1 MNYILFDNESWQN
14 FLPLTF
20 TRPISEIRLGILR
33 ISEKWNTYLNQEISY
48 MTQDYLSTKYPMVS
62 ASENVLI
69 NACVLPSKALVEAIG
84 SLSVGQI
91 LVHDGILIAVL
102 LSEDKLESFDAS
114 LPEYSEKVVFEG
126 DLVRI
131 EKAYDIFQ
139 LNDKALRDDFEL
151 LTAGRKSQP
160 ISKTVNVLGGD
171 NIFLEEG
178 VKVEFASL
186 NANEGPIYIG
196 KDAEIMEGS
205 LVRGP
210 LAMCEHSVL
219 KMGAKVY
226 GATTLG
232 PYCKS
237 GGELNNVVFLGYAS
251 KAHDGFLGNAV
262 IGEWCNIGADTNNS
276 NLKNNYSEVK
286 LWNYKSNRFDK
297 TGLQFCGTIMG
308 DHSKCGIN
316 TMLNTGTVIGVSA
329 NVYGAGFPRNFIPS
343 FSLGGNHGFQE
354 YRLKAALEVAQLVML
369 RRGIEFDE
377 VEQGIM
383 NHVFELTAKYR
394 KSF

>member
-20 TRPISEIRLGILR
+20 TRPISEIRLGILK
-33 ISEKWNTYLNQEISY
+33 ISEKWNKYLNQEISFL
-48 MTQDYLSTKYPMVS
+48 TQDYLSNKYPAKIVG
-62 ASENVLI
+62 ENILI
-69 NACVLPSKALVEAIG
+69 NACVLPNKALLEAIE
-84 SLSVGQI
+84 SLSTGQI
-91 LVHDGILIAVL
+91 LVHDGILIAALVKE
-102 LSEDKLESFDAS
+102 EDVAKFDAS
-114 LPEYSEKVVFEG
+114 LPEHSEKIVFEG
-126 DLVRI
+126 ELLRI
-131 EKAYDIFQ
+131 EKSYDIFQ

-151 LTAGRKSQP
+151 LTAGRKSQE
-160 ISKTVNVLGGD
+160 ISKTVNVLCEE

-178 VKVEFASL
+178 ASVEFATL
-186 NANEGPIYIG
+186 NAKEGPIYIG

-210 LAMCEHSVL
+210 LAMCEHSAL
-219 KMGAKVY
+219 KLGAKVY

-237 GGELNNVVFLGYAS
+237 GGELSNVVFFGYAN

-286 LWNYKSNRFDK
+286 LWNYKSNRFNK

-329 NVYGAGFPRNFIPS
+329 NVYGAGFRVILF
-343 FSLGGNHGFQE
+343 LHFQWE
-354 YRLKAALEVAQLVML
+354 
-369 RRGIEFDE
+369 
-377 VEQGIM
+377 GIM
-383 NHVFELTAKYR
+383 VFRNTA
-394 KSF
+394 

>member
-20 TRPISEIRLGILR
+20 TRPISEIRLGILK
-33 ISEKWNTYLNQEISY
+33 ISEKWTKFLDQEISY
-48 MTQDYLSTKYPMVS
+48 LTQDYLSKKYPTKRD
-62 ASENVLI
+62 SENILI
-69 NACVLPSKALVEAIG
+69 NACVLPNKALVDAIS
-84 SLSVGQI
+84 SLSQGQAI
-91 LVHDGILIAVL
+91 VCNGILIAIAL
-102 LSEDKLESFDAS
+102 DAEGLSGFDAS
-114 LPEYSEKVVFEG
+114 LPEIAEKLTFEG
-126 DLVRI
+126 ELQRI
-131 EKAYDIFQ
+131 EKTYDIFQ

-160 ISKTVNVLGGD
+160 ISKTVNVLGEE

-178 VKVEFASL
+178 AKVEFATL

-196 KDAEIMEGS
+196 KDAEIMEGA

-210 LAMCEHSVL
+210 LAMCEHSAL
-219 KMGAKVY
+219 KLGAKVY

-237 GGELNNVVFLGYAS
+237 GGELSNVVFLGYAN

-343 FSLGGNHGFQE
+343 FSMGGNHGFQE
-354 YRLKAALEVAQLVML
+354 YRLNAAHDVAQLVMQ
-369 RRGIEFDE
+369 RRGLEFDE
-377 VEQGIM
+377 IEKDIM
-383 NHVFELTAKYR
+383 DHVFEMTAKYR

>member
-20 TRPISEIRLGILR
+20 TRPISEIRLGILK
-33 ISEKWNTYLNQEISY
+33 ISEKWNKYLNQEISY
-48 MTQDYLSTKYPMVS
+48 MTQDYLSKKYSMKV

-69 NACVLPSKALVEAIG
+69 NACVLPNKALVKAIG
-84 SLSVGQI
+84 SLSKGQI
-91 LVHDGILIAVL
+91 LVHDGILIATLVN
-102 LSEDKLESFDAS
+102 EENLESFDAS
-114 LPEYSEKVVFEG
+114 LPEFVEKVNFESE
-126 DLVRI
+126 LIRI
-131 EKAYDIFQ
+131 EKSYDIFQ

-160 ISKTVNVLGGD
+160 ISKTVSVLGEE

-178 VKVEFASL
+178 AKVEFATL

-196 KDAEIMEGS
+196 EDAEIMEGS

-210 LAMCEHSVL
+210 LAMCEHSAL

-232 PYCKS
+232 PHCKS
-237 GGELNNVVFLGYAS
+237 GGELSNVVFLGYAN

-343 FSLGGNHGFQE
+343 FSMGGNHGFQE
-354 YRLKAALEVAQLVML
+354 YRLKAAHEVAQLVMQ

-377 VEQGIM
+377 LEQGIM

>member
-20 TRPISEIRLGILR
+20 TRPISEIRLGILK
-33 ISEKWNTYLNQEISY
+33 ISEKWNKYLNQEVSY
-48 MTQDYLSTKYPMVS
+48 MTQDYLSKKYSMKV
-62 ASENVLI
+62 ASENILI
-69 NACVLPSKALVEAIG
+69 NACVLPNAALVEAIG
-84 SLSVGQI
+84 SLSIGQV
-91 LVHDGILIAVL
+91 LVHDGILIAAVV
-102 LSEDKLESFDAS
+102 SEEKISNFDAS
-114 LPEYSEKVVFEG
+114 LPDYSEKTVFDG
-126 DLVRI
+126 DLLRI
-131 EKAYDIFQ
+131 EKSYDIFQ

-160 ISKTVNVLGGD
+160 LSKTVNALGEE

-178 VKVEFASL
+178 AKVEFATL

-210 LAMCEHSVL
+210 LAMCEHSAL

-232 PYCKS
+232 PHCKS
-237 GGELNNVVFLGYAS
+237 GGELSNVVFLGYAN

-343 FSLGGNHGFQE
+343 FSMGGKDGFQE
-354 YRLKAALEVAQLVML
+354 YRLKAAHEVAQLVMQ
-369 RRGIEFDE
+369 RRGIQFDE
-377 VEQGIM
+377 VEQEIM
-383 NHVFELTAKYR
+383 DHIFEVTAKYR

>member
-33 ISEKWNTYLNQEISY
+33 ISEKWNKFLNQEISY
-48 MTQDYLSTKYPMVS
+48 MTQDYLSKKYPMNK
-62 ASENVLI
+62 AGENTLI
-69 NACVLPSKALVEAIG
+69 NACVLPNPALIEAIH
-84 SLSVGQI
+84 SLSEGQV
-91 LVHDGILIAVL
+91 LVHDGILIAALV
-102 LSEDKLESFDAS
+102 SENKLDAFDIS
-114 LPEYSEKVVFEG
+114 LPDYAEKIIFEG
-126 DLVRI
+126 ELIRI
-131 EKAYDIFQ
+131 EKSYDIFQ

-151 LTAGRKSQP
+151 LTKGRKSQT
-160 ISKTVNVLGGD
+160 ISKTVNVLGEE

-178 VKVEFASL
+178 AKVEFATL

-210 LAMCEHSVL
+210 LAMCEHSAL
-219 KMGAKVY
+219 KLGAKVY

-237 GGELNNVVFLGYAS
+237 GGELSNVVFLGYAN

-343 FSLGGNHGFQE
+343 FSMGGNHGFQE
-354 YRLKAALEVAQLVML
+354 YRLKAAFEVARLVMQ
-369 RRGIEFDE
+369 RRGLDFDK
-377 VEQGIM
+377 VEEEIM
-383 NHVFELTAKYR
+383 NHVFEITAKYR

>member
-20 TRPISEIRLGILR
+20 TRPISEIRLGILK
-33 ISEKWNTYLNQEISY
+33 ISEKWNKYLNQEISFL
-48 MTQDYLSTKYPMVS
+48 TQDYLSNKYPAKIVG
-62 ASENVLI
+62 ENILI
-69 NACVLPSKALVEAIG
+69 NACVLPNKALVEAIE
-84 SLSVGQI
+84 SLSTGQI
-91 LVHDGILIAVL
+91 LVHDGILIAALVKE
-102 LSEDKLESFDAS
+102 EDVAKFDAS
-114 LPEYSEKVVFEG
+114 LPEHSEKIVFEG
-126 DLVRI
+126 ELLRI
-131 EKAYDIFQ
+131 EKSYDIFQ

-151 LTAGRKSQP
+151 LTAGRKSQE
-160 ISKTVNVLGGD
+160 ISKTVNVLCEE

-178 VKVEFASL
+178 ASVEFATL
-186 NANEGPIYIG
+186 NAKEGPIYIG

-210 LAMCEHSVL
+210 LAMCEHSAL
-219 KMGAKVY
+219 KLGAKVY

-237 GGELNNVVFLGYAS
+237 GGELSNVVFFGYAN

-286 LWNYKSNRFDK
+286 LWNYKSNRFNK

-343 FSLGGNHGFQE
+343 FSMGGNHGFQE
-354 YRLKAALEVAQLVML
+354 YRLKAAHEVAQLVMQ

-383 NHVFELTAKYR
+383 DHVFEITAKYR

>member
-20 TRPISEIRLGILR
+20 TRPISEIRLGILK
-33 ISEKWNTYLNQEISY
+33 ISEKWNKYLNQDISY
-48 MTQDYLSTKYPMVS
+48 MTQDYLSTKYLKKV
-62 ASENVLI
+62 ASDNILI
-69 NACVLPSKALVEAIG
+69 NSCVLPNKGLVEAIN

-91 LVHDGILIAVL
+91 LVHDGILIAAFVNQ
-102 LSEDKLESFDAS
+102 DKLDGFDVS
-114 LPEYSEKVVFEG
+114 LPDYSEKIVFEG
-126 DLVRI
+126 DLLRI
-131 EKAYDIFQ
+131 EKSYDIFQ
-139 LNDKALRDDFEL
+139 LNDKALRGDFEL

-160 ISKTVNVLGGD
+160 ISKTVNVLGEE

-178 VKVEFASL
+178 AKVEFATL

-196 KDAEIMEGS
+196 KDAEIMEGA

-219 KMGAKVY
+219 KLGAKVY

-232 PYCKS
+232 PHCKS
-237 GGELNNVVFLGYAS
+237 GGELSNVVFFGFAN

-286 LWNYKSNRFDK
+286 LWDYKSNRFAK

-343 FSLGGNHGFQE
+343 FSMGGNHGFVE
-354 YRLKAALEVAQLVML
+354 YRLKAVHEVAQLVMQ
-369 RRGIEFDE
+369 RRGLEFDE
-377 VEQGIM
+377 VEQNIID
-383 NHVFELTAKYR
+383 HVFELTAKYR

>member
-20 TRPISEIRLGILR
+20 TRPISEIRLGILK
-33 ISEKWNTYLNQEISY
+33 ISEKWNKYLNQEISY
-48 MTQDYLSTKYPMVS
+48 MTQDYLSTKYQTEV

-69 NACVLPSKALVEAIG
+69 NACVLPNKALVEAIG
-84 SLSVGQI
+84 LLSTGQV
-91 LVHDGILIAVL
+91 LVHDGILIAAFV
-102 LSEDKLESFDAS
+102 SEDKLDSFDVS
-114 LPEYSEKVVFEG
+114 LPDYSEKIVFDG
-126 DLVRI
+126 DLLRI
-131 EKAYDIFQ
+131 EKSYDIFQ

-160 ISKTVNVLGGD
+160 LSKTVNVLGEE

-178 VKVEFASL
+178 AKVEFATL

-196 KDAEIMEGS
+196 KNAEIMEGS

-210 LAMCEHSVL
+210 LAMCEHSAL

-232 PYCKS
+232 PHCKS
-237 GGELNNVVFLGYAS
+237 GGELSNVVFLGYAN

-343 FSLGGNHGFQE
+343 FSMGGNHGFQE
-354 YRLKAALEVAQLVML
+354 YRLKAAHDVAQLVMQ

-383 NHVFELTAKYR
+383 DHVFELTAKYR
-394 KSF
+394 QSF

>member
-20 TRPISEIRLGILR
+20 TRPISEIRLGILK
-33 ISEKWNTYLNQEISY
+33 ISEKWNKYLNQEVSY
-48 MTQDYLSTKYPMVS
+48 MTQDYLSKKYSMKV
-62 ASENVLI
+62 ASENILI
-69 NACVLPSKALVEAIG
+69 NACVLPNKALVEAIG
-84 SLSVGQI
+84 SLSIGQV
-91 LVHDGILIAVL
+91 LVHDGILIAALV
-102 LSEDKLESFDAS
+102 SEDKLSSFDAS
-114 LPEYSEKVVFEG
+114 LPDYSEKIVFDG
-126 DLVRI
+126 DLLRI
-131 EKAYDIFQ
+131 EKSYDIFQ

-160 ISKTVNVLGGD
+160 LSKTVNALGEE

-178 VKVEFASL
+178 AKVEFATL

-210 LAMCEHSVL
+210 LAMCEHSAL

-232 PYCKS
+232 PHCKS
-237 GGELNNVVFLGYAS
+237 GGELSNVVFLGYAN

-276 NLKNNYSEVK
+276 NLKNNYAEVK

-343 FSLGGNHGFQE
+343 FSMGGKDGFQE
-354 YRLKAALEVAQLVML
+354 YRLKAAHEVAQLVMQ

-377 VEQGIM
+377 LEQGIM
-383 NHVFELTAKYR
+383 DHIFELTAKYR